1 MRFLPLVWRS
11 LLRRKTRTIF
21 TVLSIV
27 VAFMLFGV
35 LSALNAAFS
44 VGVELAGADRLII
57 THKVSLIQLLP
68 ESYKDRLVATEG
80 VVEVLHQ
87 TYFGGI
93 YQRPSNF
100 FMQMPVEPGQLLKVY
115 PEYLLPEDQKKAWL
129 SDRTCTI
136 VGRQTA
142 DRYGFKV
149 GDRIPIQAT
158 IWRKRDG
165 SSSWEFNVCGI
176 YDADREGVDTTPLF
190 FNYEYF
196 DEARQFGQ
204 GLVGWY
210 VIRISDPDRAA
221 EIARRIDEMFANS
234 PAETKTT
241 TEKAFIQAFAGQIG
255 DIGAIIRAIVTAVF
269 FTILLVA
276 ANTMAQSVRERTSE
290 LAVLKTLGYS
300 DALVLVLVIL
310 ESTAIAGVG
319 AAIGLGLAWMVVQG
333 GDPTNGLLPSFYLP
347 GSDLVLG
354 AGMAVVLGLVAGLLP
369 AVQAMRLRIV
379 DALRRA

>member
-1 MRFLPLVWRS
+1 MKYLPLVWRS

-27 VAFMLFGV
+27 VAFTLFGV
-35 LSALNAAFS
+35 LAALNAAFS

-68 ESYKDRLVATEG
+68 ESYRDRLVATDD
-80 VVEVLHQ
+80 VVDVLHQ
-87 TYFGGI
+87 TWFGGI

-100 FMQMPVEPGQLLKVY
+100 FMQCPVEPEQLLKVY

-129 SDRTCTI
+129 TDRTCAI

-142 DRYGFKV
+142 DRYRFKV

-176 YDADREGVDTTPLF
+176 YDADRQGVDTTPLF

-210 VIRISDPDRAA
+210 VIRIKNPDRAA
-221 EIARRIDEMFANS
+221 EVARRIDEGFANS
-234 PAETKTT
+234 SAETKTT
-241 TEKAFIQAFAGQIG
+241 TEKAFLQAFAGQIG

-290 LAVLKTLGYS
+290 MAVLKTLGYS
-300 DALVLVLVIL
+300 DVLILVLVIL
-310 ESTAIAGVG
+310 ESTAIAVIGGG
-319 AAIGLGLAWMVVQG
+319 AGLAIAWLIVQG
-333 GDPTNGLLPSFYLP
+333 GDPTNGLLPAFFLP
-347 GSDLVLG
+347 STDLALG
-354 AGMAVVLGLVAGLLP
+354 AAIAVALGLVAGLLP

-379 DALRRA
+379 DALRRT

>member
-80 VVEVLHQ
+80 VIEVLHQ